1 MDIKD
6 KDTRMALVARYL
18 EAETTV
24 AEEAL
29 LAAYYAANE
38 AEEDER
44 AIAQMIRMEHAGEAL
59 LSKEGAEEFDR
70 IVSQTKSKESKESKP
85 HIRRMAW
92 IGGVAAAIALL
103 LVLNVTIPR
112 EAEPSPAFTT
122 MEIAGY
128 VQQLMNV
135 EDIETVTASP
145 VKECVLVTATLADG
159 STKMFI
165 MNKDPEEGSTS
176 MLAIN

>member
-1 MDIKD
+1 MMDIKD

-18 EAETTV
+18 EADTTV

-44 AIAQMIRMEHAGEAL
+44 AIAQMIRMEHANEAL

-70 IVSQTKSKESKESKP
+70 IVSQTKPKQSRP
-85 HIRRMAW
+85 IIRRMAW
-92 IGGVAAAIALL
+92 ISGAAAAIALL
-103 LVLNVTIPR
+103 LVLNVQLPQG
-112 EAEPSPAFTT
+112 EVEPFTT
-122 MEIAGY
+122 VEIAGY

-135 EDIETVTASP
+135 EDVETVTASP
-145 VKECVLVTATLADG
+145 IKECVLVTATLADG
-159 STKMFI
+159 TTKMYI
-165 MNKDPEEGSTS
+165 MNKNSEEGSTS

>member
-1 MDIKD
+1 MMNIQD

-18 EAETTV
+18 EAETTL

-44 AIAQMIRMEHAGEAL
+44 AIAQMIRMEHANEAQ

-70 IVSQTKSKESKESKP
+70 IVSQAKSKQPKP
-85 HIRRMAW
+85 RIRRMVW

-122 MEIAGY
+122 VEIAGY

-145 VKECVLVTATLADG
+145 VKECVLVTATLSDG

>member
-1 MDIKD
+1 MMDIKD

-38 AEEDER
+38 ADEDER

-70 IVSQTKSKESKESKP
+70 IVSQTKSKP
-85 HIRRMAW
+85 HIRRMVW

-103 LVLNVTIPR
+103 LVLNVALPR

-135 EDIETVTASP
+135 EDIEAVTASP

>member
-18 EAETTV
+18 EADTTV

-44 AIAQMIRMEHAGEAL
+44 AIAQMIRMEHANEAL

-70 IVSQTKSKESKESKP
+70 IVSQTKPKQSRP
-85 HIRRMAW
+85 IIRRMAW
-92 IGGVAAAIALL
+92 ISGAAAIALL
-103 LVLNVTIPR
+103 LVLNVQLPQ
-112 EAEPSPAFTT
+112 EEVPSEAFTT
-122 MEIAGY
+122 VEIAGY

-135 EDIETVTASP
+135 EDVETVTASP
-145 VKECVLVTATLADG
+145 IKECVLVTATLADG
-159 STKMFI
+159 TTKMYI
-165 MNKDPEEGSTS
+165 MNKDSEEGSTS

>member
-1 MDIKD
+1 MMDIQD
-6 KDTRMALVARYL
+6 KDTRMALVAKYL

-44 AIAQMIRMEHAGEAL
+44 AIAQMIRMEHAGAAL

-70 IVSQTKSKESKESKP
+70 IVSQAKSKQPKH

-122 MEIAGY
+122 VEIAGY

>member
-18 EAETTV
+18 EADTTV

-44 AIAQMIRMEHAGEAL
+44 AIAQMIRMEHAGAAL
-59 LSKEGAEEFDR
+59 LSKEGAEKFDR
-70 IVSQTKSKESKESKP
+70 IVSQAKPKQQKP
-85 HIRRMAW
+85 HIRRMVW

-122 MEIAGY
+122 VEIAGY

-145 VKECVLVTATLADG
+145 VKECVLVTATLSDG

>member
-1 MDIKD
+1 MMDIKD

-38 AEEDER
+38 ADEDER

-70 IVSQTKSKESKESKP
+70 IVGQTKPKQPKP

-103 LVLNVTIPR
+103 LVLNVAIPR

-122 MEIAGY
+122 VEIAGY

>member
-1 MDIKD
+1 MMDIKD

-44 AIAQMIRMEHAGEAL
+44 AIAQMIRMEHANEAL

-70 IVSQTKSKESKESKP
+70 IVSQAKSKQPKP

-112 EAEPSPAFTT
+112 EAESSPAFTT
-122 MEIAGY
+122 VEIAGY

-145 VKECVLVTATLADG
+145 IKECVLVTATLADG

>member
-1 MDIKD
+1 MMDIQD

-44 AIAQMIRMEHAGEAL
+44 AIAQMIRMEHVNEEL

-70 IVSQTKSKESKESKP
+70 IVSQTKSKQPKH

-122 MEIAGY
+122 VEIAGY

-145 VKECVLVTATLADG
+145 VKECVLVTATLSDG

>member
-1 MDIKD
+1 MMDIKD
-6 KDTRMALVARYL
+6 KDTRRALVARYL

-44 AIAQMIRMEHAGEAL
+44 AIAQMIRMEHAGAAL

-70 IVSQTKSKESKESKP
+70 IVSQAKSKQPKH

-122 MEIAGY
+122 VEIAGY

>member
-1 MDIKD
+1 MMDIKD

-38 AEEDER
+38 ADEDER

-59 LSKEGAEEFDR
+59 LSKEGAEEFDL
-70 IVSQTKSKESKESKP
+70 IVSQTKPKQQKP

-135 EDIETVTASP
+135 EDVETVTASP
-145 VKECVLVTATLADG
+145 IKECVLVTATLADG
-159 STKMFI
+159 TTKMFI

>member
-1 MDIKD
+1 MMDIKD

-44 AIAQMIRMEHAGEAL
+44 AIAQMIRMEHANEAL

-70 IVSQTKSKESKESKP
+70 IVSQAKSKQPKP
-85 HIRRMAW
+85 RIRRMVW
-92 IGGVAAAIALL
+92 IGGVVAAIALL

>member
-44 AIAQMIRMEHAGEAL
+44 AIAQMIRMEHANEAL
-59 LSKEGAEEFDR
+59 LSKEGVEEFDR
-70 IVSQTKSKESKESKP
+70 IVSQTNPKQPKP

-103 LVLNVTIPR
+103 LVLNVALPR
-112 EAEPSPAFTT
+112 KAAPAEAFTAV
-122 MEIAGY
+122 EIAGY

-135 EDIETVTASP
+135 EDVEAVTASP

-159 STKMFI
+159 TTKMYV
-165 MNKDPEEGSTS
+165 MSKDAEEGSTS

>member
-44 AIAQMIRMEHAGEAL
+44 AIGQMIRMEHAGAAL

-70 IVSQTKSKESKESKP
+70 IVSQTKSKQPKP

-92 IGGVAAAIALL
+92 IGGVAASIALL

-135 EDIETVTASP
+135 EDVETVTASP
-145 VKECVLVTATLADG
+145 IKECVLVTATLADG
-159 STKMFI
+159 TTKMFI

>member
-1 MDIKD
+1 MMDIKD

-18 EAETTV
+18 EADTTV

-44 AIAQMIRMEHAGEAL
+44 AIAQMIRMEHANEAL
-59 LSKEGAEEFDR
+59 LSKEGAEEFDC
-70 IVSQTKSKESKESKP
+70 IMSQTKPKQSRP
-85 HIRRMAW
+85 IIRRMAW
-92 IGGVAAAIALL
+92 ISGAAAIALL
-103 LVLNVTIPR
+103 LVLNVQLPQ
-112 EAEPSPAFTT
+112 EEVPSEAFTT
-122 MEIAGY
+122 VEIAGY

-135 EDIETVTASP
+135 EDVETVTASP
-145 VKECVLVTATLADG
+145 IKECVLVTATLADG
-159 STKMFI
+159 TTKMYI
-165 MNKDPEEGSTS
+165 MNKDSEEGSTS

>member
-1 MDIKD
+1 MMDIKD

-44 AIAQMIRMEHAGEAL
+44 AIAQMIRMEHAGAAL

-70 IVSQTKSKESKESKP
+70 IVSQTKSKQSKP

-92 IGGVAAAIALL
+92 IGGVAAAITLL
-103 LVLNVTIPR
+103 LVLNVTLPR

-135 EDIETVTASP
+135 EDIEAVTASP

>member
-1 MDIKD
+1 MDIQD
-6 KDTRMALVARYL
+6 KDTRMVLVARYL

-44 AIAQMIRMEHAGEAL
+44 AIAQMIRMEHAGAAL

-70 IVSQTKSKESKESKP
+70 IVSQTKSKQPKH

>member
-1 MDIKD
+1 
-6 KDTRMALVARYL
+6 MALVARYL

-44 AIAQMIRMEHAGEAL
+44 AIGQMIRMEHAGAAL

-70 IVSQTKSKESKESKP
+70 IVSQTKSKP
-85 HIRRMAW
+85 HIRRMVW

-159 STKMFI
+159 TTKMFI

>member
-1 MDIKD
+1 MMDIKD

-29 LAAYYAANE
+29 LAAYYASNE

-44 AIAQMIRMEHAGEAL
+44 AIAQMIRMEHAGAAL
-59 LSKEGAEEFDR
+59 LSKEGAEKFDR
-70 IVSQTKSKESKESKP
+70 IVSQAKPKQQKP
-85 HIRRMAW
+85 HIRRMVW

-122 MEIAGY
+122 VEIAGY

-145 VKECVLVTATLADG
+145 VKECVLVTATLSDG

>member
-1 MDIKD
+1 MMDIKD

-18 EAETTV
+18 EADTTV

-44 AIAQMIRMEHAGEAL
+44 AIAQMIRMEHVNAVL
-59 LSKEGAEEFDR
+59 LSMEGAEEFDR
-70 IVSQTKSKESKESKP
+70 IVSQTKPKP
-85 HIRRMAW
+85 KQSRPIIRRMAW
-92 IGGVAAAIALL
+92 ISGVAAAIALL
-103 LVLNVTIPR
+103 LVLNVQPPY
-112 EAEPSPAFTT
+112 EEVPSEAFTT
-122 MEIAGY
+122 VEIAGY

-135 EDIETVTASP
+135 EDVETVTASP
-145 VKECVLVTATLADG
+145 IKECVLVTATLADG
-159 STKMFI
+159 TTKMYI
-165 MNKDPEEGSTS
+165 MNKDSEEGSTS

>member
-29 LAAYYAANE
+29 LTAYYAANE

-44 AIAQMIRMEHAGEAL
+44 AIAQMIRMEHANEAL

-70 IVSQTKSKESKESKP
+70 IVSQAKPKQSKP

-92 IGGVAAAIALL
+92 IGGVAAAITLL
-103 LVLNVTIPR
+103 LVLNVTILR

-122 MEIAGY
+122 VEIAGY

>member
-1 MDIKD
+1 MMDIKD

-44 AIAQMIRMEHAGEAL
+44 AIAQMIRMEHANEAL

-70 IVSQTKSKESKESKP
+70 IVSQTKSKQSRP
-85 HIRRMAW
+85 IIRRMSW
-92 IGGVAAAIALL
+92 ISGAAAIALL
-103 LVLNVTIPR
+103 LVLNVQLPQ
-112 EAEPSPAFTT
+112 EEVPSEAFTT
-122 MEIAGY
+122 VEIAGY

-135 EDIETVTASP
+135 EDVETVTASP
-145 VKECVLVTATLADG
+145 IKECVLVTATLADG
-159 STKMFI
+159 TTKMYI
-165 MNKDPEEGSTS
+165 MNKDSEEGSTS

>member
-1 MDIKD
+1 MMDIKD

-18 EAETTV
+18 EADTTV

-44 AIAQMIRMEHAGEAL
+44 AIAQMIRMEHANEAL
-59 LSKEGAEEFDR
+59 LSNEGAEEFDR
-70 IVSQTKSKESKESKP
+70 IVSQTKPKQSRP
-85 HIRRMAW
+85 IIRRMAW
-92 IGGVAAAIALL
+92 ISGVAAAIALL
-103 LVLNVTIPR
+103 LVLNVQLPQ
-112 EAEPSPAFTT
+112 EEVPSEAFTT
-122 MEIAGY
+122 VEIAGY

-135 EDIETVTASP
+135 EDVETVTASP
-145 VKECVLVTATLADG
+145 IKECVLVTATLADG
-159 STKMFI
+159 TTKMYI
-165 MNKDPEEGSTS
+165 MNKDSEAGSTS

>member
-1 MDIKD
+1 MMDIKD

-38 AEEDER
+38 VEEDER
-44 AIAQMIRMEHAGEAL
+44 AIAQMIRMEHAGAAL

-70 IVSQTKSKESKESKP
+70 IVSQAKSKQSKH

-135 EDIETVTASP
+135 EDIEAVTASP

-159 STKMFI
+159 TTKMFI

>member
-1 MDIKD
+1 MMNIQD

-38 AEEDER
+38 AEKDER

-70 IVSQTKSKESKESKP
+70 IVSQMKSKQSK
-85 HIRRMAW
+85 
-92 IGGVAAAIALL
+92 IGRAHV
-103 LVLNVTIPR
+103 
-112 EAEPSPAFTT
+112 
-122 MEIAGY
+122 
-128 VQQLMNV
+128 
-135 EDIETVTASP
+135 
-145 VKECVLVTATLADG
+145 
-159 STKMFI
+159 
-165 MNKDPEEGSTS
+165 
-176 MLAIN
+176 

>member
-1 MDIKD
+1 MMNIKD
-6 KDTRMALVARYL
+6 KDTRMALVAKYL

-29 LAAYYAANE
+29 IAAYYAENE

-44 AIAQMIRMEHAGEAL
+44 AIAQMIRMEHANEAL

-70 IVSQTKSKESKESKP
+70 IVSQAKSKQPMP

-103 LVLNVTIPR
+103 LVLNVAIPR

-122 MEIAGY
+122 VEIAGY

-159 STKMFI
+159 TTKMFI
-165 MNKDPEEGSTS
+165 MNKDLEKGSTS

>member
-1 MDIKD
+1 MMDIKD

-18 EAETTV
+18 EADTTV

-44 AIAQMIRMEHAGEAL
+44 AIAQMIRMEHANEAL

-70 IVSQTKSKESKESKP
+70 IVSQTKPKQSRP
-85 HIRRMAW
+85 IIRRMAW
-92 IGGVAAAIALL
+92 ISGAAAIALL
-103 LVLNVTIPR
+103 LVLNVQLPQ
-112 EAEPSPAFTT
+112 EEVPSEAFTT
-122 MEIAGY
+122 VEIAGY

-135 EDIETVTASP
+135 EDVETVTASP
-145 VKECVLVTATLADG
+145 IKECVLVTATLADG
-159 STKMFI
+159 TTKMYI
-165 MNKDPEEGSTS
+165 MNKDSEEGSTS